1 MSFFTFIKKIL
12 AETMFVEWW
21 EIFIYIAYTKI
32 PNLEYMK
39 KLHSGISKND
49 FSETSAV
56 FVSYMSIDLDYLPQ
70 NKSSNDWNRW

>member
-1 MSFFTFIKKIL
+1 
-12 AETMFVEWW
+12 
-21 EIFIYIAYTKI
+21 
-32 PNLEYMK
+32 MK

-70 NKSSNDWNRW
+70 NKSTNDWNRW